1 MRSRN
6 GQVAV
11 YLVLVLVALAVLMMM
26 NVSAFL
32 SVRSKNRM
40 MNAVDAA
47 AIAVANWQG
56 DRLNRLGEMNV
67 RHLRA
72 LIRPA
77 EEESWSGEDV
87 LAMREL
93 ATFDPLEGIAIGN
106 RTAAAWGFDAPVDD
120 EIADCFRQ
128 HLNEIISDYC
138 NNPDLYPEYRE
149 GQWADTAAKLGSLL
163 GEGLIVAP
171 GYMEM
176 ANGWSQEP
184 LLSGAFYDAIAA
196 RAWCWFGIGGRS
208 RYFDLDSKTM
218 PRPEF
223 AEPRVQENSEI
234 YSLHVTFKTWMDS
247 AWADEYVP
255 NVGFSMRW
263 TNFVCQV
270 TGCTVAELAAA
281 PRAADPTEIFAF
293 YDSRWHAWSQP
304 RRYFAGFGPDD
315 FPIAGNVKPEYDVAG
330 CVASCI
336 MLGHVTRLVGETS
349 SERSMIVTAEAKPL
363 GTLTVEG
370 ELRPVTAFGSFIAPS
385 APGERIFTEAQ
396 LVLMHSVPRDPGVS
410 LSPEWYRHVKEHLPR
425 YFTDGPTSEGGCYFC
440 QQLKLW
446 EDPEFR
452 ARARDWLMRNGESC
466 RTGGGPGDE
475 KGGYDWAH

>member
-1 MRSRN
+1 MKARN
-6 GQVAV
+6 GQVAL
-11 YLVLVLVALAVLMMM
+11 YLVLVIVALAVLMMM
-26 NVSAFL
+26 NVSTFL
-32 SVRSKNRM
+32 AVRSKNRM

-67 RHLRA
+67 RHLRH
-72 LIRPA
+72 LINPLRA
-77 EEESWSGEDV
+77 DWSEEDV
-87 LAMREL
+87 LLMREM
-93 ATFDPLEGIAIGN
+93 AAFDPLEGIAIGN
-106 RTAAAWGFDAPVDD
+106 RTAAAWGFEEPMDD
-120 EIADCFRQ
+120 EIAACFRQ
-128 HLNEIISDYC
+128 HLNEIADEYC
-138 NNPDLYPEYRE
+138 NNPDLFPEYRE
-149 GQWADTAAKLGSLL
+149 RQWADYAAKLSSYING
-163 GEGLIVAP
+163 GLIVAP
-171 GYMEM
+171 GFMET

-255 NVGFSMRW
+255 NEGFSRRW

-270 TGCTVAELAAA
+270 TGCTEAELAAA
-281 PRAADPTEIFAF
+281 GSRVTDPREVFAF
-293 YDSRWHAWSQP
+293 YDSRWHSWSQP
-304 RRYFAGFGPDD
+304 QRYFAGFNPENY
-315 FPIAGNVKPEYDVAG
+315 PIAGSVKSEYDVAG
-330 CVASCI
+330 CVASCL
-336 MLGHVTRLVGETS
+336 MLGSVTRLVGDTA

-363 GTLTVEG
+363 GTVTFEG
-370 ELRPVTAFGSFIAPS
+370 EMRPVTAFHSFIAPS
-385 APGERIFTEAQ
+385 HPNERIFTEAQ

-410 LSPEWYRHVKEHLPR
+410 LSPQWYLHVKEHLPR
-425 YFTDGPTSEGGCYFC
+425 YFANGPTGEVGCYYC
-440 QQLKLW
+440 RQLQQW
-446 EDPEFR
+446 EDPNFR
-452 ARARDWLMRNGESC
+452 AQAREWLTRHGETC